1 MNSGF
6 ALILSVLVGTLP
18 VSAAVANND
27 IVDTAKAN
35 GSFTTLVTAI
45 QAADLVG
52 SLKGPGPFTVFA
64 PTDAAFRKLP
74 AGTVESLLKPENKE
88 KLRAILT
95 YHVVSGTVTGAQA
108 MKVSSAKTLNGQEL
122 RVSNHDGTLMV
133 NESTVL
139 NADVPASNGVIHV
152 VDTVLLPGNN

>member
-1 MNSGF
+1 M
-6 ALILSVLVGTLP
+6 
-18 VSAAVANND
+18 
-27 IVDTAKAN
+27 
-35 GSFTTLVTAI
+35 
-45 QAADLVG
+45 
-52 SLKGPGPFTVFA
+52 
-64 PTDAAFRKLP
+64 
-74 AGTVESLLKPENKE
+74 
-88 KLRAILT
+88 
-95 YHVVSGTVTGAQA
+95 TGAQA